1 MNIIKN
7 TKKNS
12 QQKHV
17 KERKYFGRIKRK
29 MEKKLEKDI
38 QFLLKKKK
46 KKYQCYRE
54 GNKSRANAEAS

>member
-7 TKKNS
+7 TKKNF

-38 QFLLKKKK
+38 QFLPKKKK
-46 KKYQCYRE
+46 KKYQCYHE

>member
-1 MNIIKN
+1 M
-7 TKKNS
+7 
-12 QQKHV
+12 

-38 QFLLKKKK
+38 QFLPKKKK

-54 GNKSRANAEAS
+54 GNKSRANAEAN